1 MRALSLTEDDCNKL
15 LTPIVKA
22 ALPKLH
28 INRNTARSIVH
39 GPLILGGMALPNLFT
54 VQGIDKLQL
63 FLGHLRLENDTGKL
77 IRIDL
82 SYVQLLTGSSSFF
95 LNKPY
100 NNYKWVEWGWV
111 TSFWSF
117 LKKNR
122 AIPSVPSSLGS
133 YSAKRT

>member
-100 NNYKWVEWGWV
+100 NNYKWDEWGWV
-111 TSFWSF
+111 TSLWSF
-117 LKKNR
+117 LNETGL
-122 AIPSVPSSLGS
+122 SL
-133 YSAKRT
+133 